1 MSEDLRY
8 NYTYEEPGEGR
19 APVLPPGDYEFEVKE
34 IFDFDTSKAGNDKL
48 PVDFTLFGPNGQKG
62 KAEEQFVFVASAKWK
77 IDSFLKATGNAPKP
91 GERVNF
97 NNLGW
102 MQRARGRCT
111 VDIEKYTTKAGRDG
125 EKNIIVAF
133 LYDKTEIVGREVV
146 VKQAAPPSRPDPG
159 PPVDDIDEDDIPF

>member
-19 APVLPPGDYEFEVKE
+19 APVLPPGDYDFEVKE
-34 IFDFDTSKAGNDKL
+34 VYDFEHSKAGNDML
-48 PVDFTLFGPNGQKG
+48 PFDLTIFGPNGSKG
-62 KAEEQFVFVASAKWK
+62 KVSENFVFVASAKWK
-77 IDSFLKATGNAPKP
+77 VDGFLKATGLAPKV

-111 VDIEKYTTKAGRDG
+111 IGIETYTHKDKDW
-125 EKNIIVAF
+125 EKNVLTAY
-133 LYDKTEIVGREVV
+133 LYDKTEIQGREVV
-146 VKQAAPPSRPDPG
+146 NRPAAPPAKADPG
-159 PPVDDIDEDDIPF
+159 PPVDDVDEDDIPF